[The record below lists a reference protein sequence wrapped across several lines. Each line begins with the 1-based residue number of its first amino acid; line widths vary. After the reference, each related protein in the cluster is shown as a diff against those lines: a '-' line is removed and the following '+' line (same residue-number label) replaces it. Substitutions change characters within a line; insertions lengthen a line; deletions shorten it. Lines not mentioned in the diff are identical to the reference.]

1 MGDLGKN
8 SLWTDI
14 ENGASNVETDLL
26 GPSYSY
32 ADNIPGPSSLGVG
45 TNGSFSQLG
54 TNMDAIGTY
63 VSTMIDGD
71 PPLGNQFFVNTGGTC
86 TAPDGS
92 LQPRY
97 NYVNNKPSVGDLLPQ
112 GMSELGS
119 GIQGLIPGVIGDI
132 EGLNPLY
139 LMNSLMADA
148 SPACECYKCTVTD
161 GAPARFLTTSLCPDF
176 DANECQ
182 QVDVSQCVASSES
195 FENMANTTLGAVIP
209 TLVAGVALAYL
220 LWMK

>member
-8 SLWTDI
+8 SLWADI
-14 ENGASNVETDLL
+14 ENDASNVETDLL

-32 ADNIPGPSSLGVG
+32 ADNIPAPSSLGIG
-45 TNGSFSQLG
+45 TDGSFSQLG
-54 TNMDAIGTY
+54 TNMSGIGTY
-63 VSTMIDGD
+63 VSALIDGD
-71 PPLGNQFFVNTGGTC
+71 PPLGNQYFVNTGGTC

-112 GMSELGS
+112 GMSELGT

-132 EGLNPLY
+132 ESLNPLY
-139 LMNSLMADA
+139 LMNSLMADS

-161 GAPARFLTTSLCPDF
+161 GASARFLTTSLSPDF

-182 QVDVSQCVASSES
+182 QVDVSQCLGTTES
-195 FENMANTTLGAVIP
+195 FENPTSSAFIP
-209 TLVAGVALAYL
+209 TLVAGVALAFL
-220 LWMK
+220 LWK

>member
-8 SLWTDI
+8 SLWSDI

-32 ADNIPGPSSLGVG
+32 ADNIPAPSSLGIG
-45 TNGSFSQLG
+45 TDGSFSQLG
-54 TNMDAIGTY
+54 TNMSGIGTY
-63 VSTMIDGD
+63 VSALIDGD
-71 PPLGNQFFVNTGGTC
+71 PPLGNQYFVNTGGTC

-132 EGLNPLY
+132 ESLNPLY
-139 LMNSLMADA
+139 LMNSLMADS

-161 GAPARFLTTSLCPDF
+161 GASARFLTTSLSPDF

-182 QVDVSQCVASSES
+182 QVDVSQCLGTTES
-195 FENMANTTLGAVIP
+195 FENPTSSAFIP
-209 TLVAGVALAYL
+209 TLVAGVALAFL
-220 LWMK
+220 LWK

>member
-1 MGDLGKN
+1 MGDLDKN
-8 SLWTDI
+8 PLWSDI

-32 ADNIPGPSSLGVG
+32 ADNIPAPSSLGIG
-45 TNGSFSQLG
+45 TDGSFSQLG
-54 TNMDAIGTY
+54 TNMSGIGTY
-63 VSTMIDGD
+63 VSTLIDGD
-71 PPLGNQFFVNTGGTC
+71 PPLGNQYFVNTGGTC

-97 NYVNNKPSVGDLLPQ
+97 NYINNKPSVGDLLPQ

-119 GIQGLIPGVIGDI
+119 GIHGLIPGVIGDI
-132 EGLNPLY
+132 ESLNPLY

-161 GAPARFLTTSLCPDF
+161 GASARFLTTSLSPDF
-176 DANECQ
+176 DANECA
-182 QVDVSQCVASSES
+182 QVDVSQCLASSES
-195 FENMANTTLGAVIP
+195 FENSNSGMSAVIP
-209 TLVAGVALAYL
+209 TLVAGVALAFL
-220 LWMK
+220 LWK